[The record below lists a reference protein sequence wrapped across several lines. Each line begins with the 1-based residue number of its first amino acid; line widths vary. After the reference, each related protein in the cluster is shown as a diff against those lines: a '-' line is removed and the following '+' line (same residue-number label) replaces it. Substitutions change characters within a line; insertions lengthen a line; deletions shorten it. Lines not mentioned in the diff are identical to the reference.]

1 MREGVDWIEALC
13 GTADPSRRC
22 RRAGVGRSVGN
33 LAWALAEL
41 AETAER
47 RLATAFRWRF
57 RRSFPLVVVMLG
69 MVVFIL
75 AMAYFLPLVNLIKK
89 LA

>member
-1 MREGVDWIEALC
+1 MLASAEA
-13 GTADPSRRC
+13 
-22 RRAGVGRSVGN
+22 VGN

-47 RLATAFRWRF
+47 RLAIRF
-57 RRSFPLVVVMLG
+57 QLVIQTLFPLVVVILG

-75 AMAYFLPLVNLIKK
+75 ATAYFLPLVDLIQNL
-89 LA
+89 A

>member
-1 MREGVDWIEALC
+1 MIRAADAAVLASAEA
-13 GTADPSRRC
+13 
-22 RRAGVGRSVGN
+22 VGN

-47 RLATAFRWRF
+47 RLATRF
-57 RRSFPLVVVMLG
+57 QLVISNLVSSGRRDALD

-75 AMAYFLPLVNLIKK
+75 ATPTFSRSSALSRI
-89 LA
+89 